1 MNESTKKPFP
11 WSLDEH
17 TFAAVTAYHE
27 ESAVAEYDQRMRVV
41 RDVDGENRQ
50 LLDILARFGTL
61 GPSASLLEIGT
72 GTGALARAAAR
83 EVGHVL
89 AVDVSD
95 AMLRYAKTEA
105 AKSGLTNIRFENAGF
120 LSFDNSRPFDAIV
133 SSLALHH
140 INDVWKAEALSRVAR
155 ALRPGGIF
163 LLVDVIFDCQGGELD
178 DYVKRVYTADKL
190 GERMLADLHG
200 HIASESSTLR
210 WIMDGII
217 TRSGLKIIDFVPF
230 GSIAHLYTCQKPLS

>member
-1 MNESTKKPFP
+1 MNEQNKKTYP
-11 WSLDEH
+11 WTLDERVF
-17 TFAAVTAYHE
+17 TAVTAYHE
-27 ESAVAEYDQRMRVV
+27 ESAAAEYDRRMREV
-41 RDVDGENRQ
+41 RDVDGENRR
-50 LLDILARFGTL
+50 LLDILGENGAL
-61 GPSASLLEIGT
+61 GPEASLLEIGT

-83 EVGHVL
+83 EAGSVL

-95 AMLRYAKTEA
+95 AMLRYAKSMAE
-105 AKSGLTNIRFENAGF
+105 KEGLSNIRFENAGF

-155 ALRPGGIF
+155 ALRPGGVF
-163 LLVDVIFDCQGGELD
+163 LLVDVVFDCQGGELD
-178 DYVKRVYTADKL
+178 EYVKRSYTVDKI

-200 HIASESSTLR
+200 HIAKESSTLR

-217 TRSGLKIIDFVPF
+217 TRAGLNIADFVPF
-230 GSIAHLYTCQKPLS
+230 GPIAHLYVCRKP